1 MSEQEE
7 IEKSDSQL
15 FREAIGRVNL
25 VKHDVHVVET
35 EKPKPWP
42 KQRVADERQTLLD
55 MASGLQD
62 PEILETGDELY
73 FRRDGVQNRLFQRL
87 KRGQIPCERVL
98 DLHGMTIAVAK
109 EALCEFL
116 LMARKG
122 NWRCVRIIHGKGKG
136 SKNGIA
142 ILKGKVENWLRQRN
156 EILAFSSA
164 RPVDGGTGAMYVLIR
179 RQDR

>member
-7 IEKSDSQL
+7 IEKSDSEL
-15 FREAIGRVNL
+15 FREAIGRVNP
-25 VKHDVHVVET
+25 VKHDVHVEET

-42 KQRVADERQTLLD
+42 TQRVADERQTLLD
-55 MASGLQD
+55 MASGLHD

-73 FRRDGVQNRLFQRL
+73 FKREGVQNRLFQRL

-109 EALCEFL
+109 EAFCDFL
-116 LMARKG
+116 LMARKT

-136 SKNGIA
+136 SRDGIA
-142 ILKGKVENWLRQRN
+142 VLKGKVEHWLRQRD
-156 EILAFSSA
+156 EILAFSTA

-179 RQDR
+179 R